1 MTIQTTADSDVW
13 RYVQE
18 AGEASAGAR
27 IAAIVSGRPLPP
39 ASIICVEH
47 AGLLWQAILAQC
59 EKLVPGGRAS
69 MRTAGAY
76 GTDGKSC
83 SAFMSRSNEDGSS
96 TAWFIQAYY
105 DPARRREYRLSIT
118 VTGPVTDNHDR
129 EWERRIAD
137 SAPHV
142 VCDHGWY
149 TFGSGSSGRLSGGF
163 GGRLFR
169 WRDLATGA
177 VTESRDM
184 WFGGVVPPAWRERI
198 PDTHEMLAGSPPA
211 FTG

>member
-1 MTIQTTADSDVW
+1 MNIRTTADSDVW

-18 AGEASAGAR
+18 AGEASFRAR
-27 IAAIVSGRPLPP
+27 IASVVSDQPLPP
-39 ASIICVEH
+39 ASIISVEH

-69 MRTAGAY
+69 MRTVGAY
-76 GTDGKSC
+76 GTDGQSC

-118 VTGPVTDNHDR
+118 VTGPMTDNHDR

-149 TFGSGSSGRLSGGF
+149 AFGPGSSGGF
-163 GGRLFR
+163 GGQLFR
-169 WRDLATGA
+169 WKDLVTGKM
-177 VTESRDM
+177 TESRDM
-184 WFGGVVPPAWRERI
+184 WFGGIVPPAWRERI
-198 PDTHEMLAGSPPA
+198 PDTHKMLAGFPPA